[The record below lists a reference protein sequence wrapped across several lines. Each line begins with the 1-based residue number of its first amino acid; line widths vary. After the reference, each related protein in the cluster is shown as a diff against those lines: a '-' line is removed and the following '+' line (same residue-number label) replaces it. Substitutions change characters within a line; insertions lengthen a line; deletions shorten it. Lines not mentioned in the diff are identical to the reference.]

1 MTIHTL
7 PGGVDLPEDHPAS
20 GPHCGVTAVA
30 VLAKISFTQ
39 AWAEICKLARY
50 PVNWKGS
57 TPDPERLLILASH
70 GVRLTA
76 VPCKRMALG
85 RWTARYCQRD
95 TTYLVVTTG
104 HIQIV
109 RNGMATDQTGVR
121 LVAGSQAAR
130 KLVKTVRIVRWPVRK
145 KLT

>member
-1 MTIHTL
+1 MIIHTL
-7 PGGVDLPEDHPAS
+7 PGGVDLPEDHPAA

-30 VLAKISFTQ
+30 ILAQIPFAQ
-39 AWAEICKLARY
+39 AWAEIRRLAQY
-50 PVNWKGS
+50 PANWKGA
-57 TPDPERLLILASH
+57 TRDPERLLVLASH

-76 VPCKRMALG
+76 VPCKRMTLG
-85 RWTARYCQRD
+85 RWAALYCQRD

-109 RNGMATDQTGVR
+109 RNGVVTDQTGAR
-121 LVAGSQAAR
+121 PVAGSQAAR
-130 KLVKTVRIVRWPVRK
+130 KFVKTVRIARWPVRK